1 MSNRFSEAFSK
12 WYEGNLSFDEKI
24 SKRDEKLFFAPDEK
38 VRRKINIKTLRSVE
52 KKELKITSQIYKIL
66 SVVFCLILSLILIG
80 TVNHLPSFSDGSSPT
95 VNEVADHY
103 VSMGRDETGAVN
115 TVAGMILDYRAFDTL
130 GESFVLFTATCA
142 VLLLLEQTGDKKATR
157 KQSRKK
163 ESFLYTHDPII
174 CTVVKIILPVILVFG
189 VYILFN
195 GHLSPGGGFSGGAI
209 LGAGFILFAMAFG
222 EEKAAKIFTPKIIR
236 AVTIA
241 SLSFYCLAKSYSFFT
256 GNEFNGLHSVISPGT
271 PGDFLSGGLI
281 LPLNIAVGCVV
292 CCTMYSFYM
301 LFKRG
306 RLD

>member
-1 MSNRFSEAFSK
+1 MKNKLSDVFGK
-12 WYEGNLSFDEKI
+12 WYNGEVSLDEMISNESRKLPEGISVEKPRNKI
-24 SKRDEKLFFAPDEK
+24 K
-38 VRRKINIKTLRSVE
+38 VRTIRSLE
-52 KKELKITSQIYKIL
+52 KKELRLSSTLYKAF

-80 TVNHLPSFSDGSSPT
+80 TVNFLPLFAGENTPT
-95 VNEVADHY
+95 TNEVYDHY
-103 VSMGRDETGAVN
+103 VSQGRDQTGAVN

-142 VLLLLEQTGDKKATR
+142 VLLLLEQTSGKKSKER
-157 KQSRKK
+157 ERKK
-163 ESFLYTHDPII
+163 EHFLYRNDPIV
-174 CTVVKIILPVILVFG
+174 CTVVKLLIPVILVFG

-222 EEKAAKIFTPKIIR
+222 EEKAAEIITPKVIR
-236 AVTIA
+236 TVTIA

-256 GNEFNGLHSVISPGT
+256 GNELNGLHSVISPGT

-306 RLD
+306 HLD

>member
-1 MSNRFSEAFSK
+1 MNNKLRDTFLQ
-12 WYEGNLSFDEKI
+12 WYDGAISLDEKI
-24 SKRDEKLFFAPDEK
+24 SQGKEESHIKKEEPK
-38 VRRKINIKTLRSVE
+38 KKIETINSIE
-52 KKELKITSQIYKIL
+52 KKEMQLSSRLYKIL
-66 SVVFCLILSLILIG
+66 CVIFCLVLSGILIG
-80 TVNHLPSFSDGSSPT
+80 MVNFLPLFARDNTPT
-95 VNEVADHY
+95 VNEVSDHY
-103 VSMGRDETGAVN
+103 VAEGRDETGAVN

-142 VLLLLEQTGDKKATR
+142 VLLLLEQSEKDNSKNKR
-157 KQSRKK
+157 VKK
-163 ESFLYTHDPII
+163 ESFLYKHDPIV
-174 CTVVKIILPVILVFG
+174 CTIVKILIPIIFVFG

-222 EEKAAKIFTPKIIR
+222 EEKAAKVFTPKIIR
-236 AVTIA
+236 VVTIC

-256 GNEFNGLHSVISPGT
+256 GNEFNGVHSIISSGT
-271 PGDFLSGGLI
+271 PGNFLSGGLI

>member
-1 MSNRFSEAFSK
+1 MSNKFSESFRQ

-24 SKRDEKLFFAPDEK
+24 QRKDNSTPAPEKEGTPK
-38 VRRKINIKTLRSVE
+38 KNKIKSLQSVE
-52 KKELKITSQIYKIL
+52 KSQRKLMSKSYKIF
-66 SVVFCLILSLILIG
+66 SVIFCLMLSAALIG
-80 TVNHLPSFSDGSSPT
+80 IVSQLPLFAKETAPT
-95 VNEVADHY
+95 VNELYEHY
-103 VSMGRDETGAVN
+103 VGLGRDQTGAVN

-142 VLLLLEQTGDKKATR
+142 VLLLLEQPLNKKNE
-157 KQSRKK
+157 KKK
-163 ESFLYTHDPII
+163 EAFLYKNDAIVRTIAKLII
-174 CTVVKIILPVILVFG
+174 PVILVFG
-189 VYILFN
+189 VYVLFN

-209 LGAGFILFAMAFG
+209 LGGGFILFAMAFG
-222 EEKAAKIFTPKIIR
+222 EEKAAAVLPARTLRI
-236 AVTIA
+236 VTIC

-256 GNEFNGLHSVISPGT
+256 GNDFNGLHSVITPGT

-301 LFKRG
+301 LFRRG

>member
-1 MSNRFSEAFSK
+1 MKTDFRK
-12 WYEGNLSFDEKI
+12 TLKQWYNGELNLDNKI
-24 SKRDEKLFFAPDEK
+24 SQGKEPSIPTETTKQTK
-38 VRRKINIKTLRSVE
+38 KIETIPSIE
-52 KKELKITSQIYKIL
+52 KKELQL
-66 SVVFCLILSLILIG
+66 STKLYNGLCIVFCLVLSFFLIG
-80 TVNHLPSFSDGSSPT
+80 VVNFLPLFAKSNTPT
-95 VNEVADHY
+95 DNEVSHHY
-103 VSMGRDETGAVN
+103 VAQGRDETGAIN

-142 VLLLLEQTGDKKATR
+142 VLLLLEQSEKNEKKTAE
-157 KQSRKK
+157 KK
-163 ESFLYTHDPII
+163 ENFLYKHDTIV
-174 CTVVKIILPVILVFG
+174 CTVVKFIIPIIFVFG

-209 LGAGFILFAMAFG
+209 LGAALILFAMAFG
-222 EEKAAKIFTPKIIR
+222 EEQAAKVFTPKIIR
-236 AVTIA
+236 IVTIA

-256 GNEFNGLHSVISPGT
+256 GNEFNELHSIISAGT
-271 PGDFLSGGLI
+271 PGNFLSGGLI

>member
-1 MSNRFSEAFSK
+1 
-12 WYEGNLSFDEKI
+12 
-24 SKRDEKLFFAPDEK
+24 
-38 VRRKINIKTLRSVE
+38 V
-52 KKELKITSQIYKIL
+52 
-66 SVVFCLILSLILIG
+66 
-80 TVNHLPSFSDGSSPT
+80 
-95 VNEVADHY
+95 
-103 VSMGRDETGAVN
+103 
-115 TVAGMILDYRAFDTL
+115 
-130 GESFVLFTATCA
+130 
-142 VLLLLEQTGDKKATR
+142 
-157 KQSRKK
+157 
-163 ESFLYTHDPII
+163 
-174 CTVVKIILPVILVFG
+174 CTVVKLLVPVVMIFG

-222 EEKAAKIFTPKIIR
+222 EEKAAEIFTPKLIR
-236 AVTIA
+236 SVTIA

-306 RLD
+306 HLD

>member
-1 MSNRFSEAFSK
+1 MKNNLGDSLKK
-12 WYEGNLSFDEKI
+12 WYNGEMSLDEEI
-24 SKRDEKLFFAPDEK
+24 SKESKKLPPD
-38 VRRKINIKTLRSVE
+38 ISVE
-52 KKELKITSQIYKIL
+52 KPRKKAKIRTIRSIEKKEIKLSEGLYKAF

-80 TVNHLPSFSDGSSPT
+80 TVNFLPLFAEENTPT
-95 VNEVADHY
+95 ANEVYDHY
-103 VSMGRDETGAVN
+103 VSQGRDQTGAVN

-142 VLLLLEQTGDKKATR
+142 VLLLLEQTSGKKDR
-157 KQSRKK
+157 EKEKKK
-163 ESFLYTHDPII
+163 ESFLYTHDPIV
-174 CTVVKIILPVILVFG
+174 CTVVKLLIPVIMIFG

-222 EEKAAKIFTPKIIR
+222 EEKAAEIITPKVIR
-236 AVTIA
+236 TVTIA

-256 GNEFNGLHSVISPGT
+256 GNDFNGIHSVISPGT
-271 PGDFLSGGLI
+271 PGDFLSGGFI

-301 LFKRG
+301 LFRRG
-306 RLD
+306 HLD

>member
-1 MSNRFSEAFSK
+1 MKNNFRKTFK
-12 WYEGNLSFDEKI
+12 QWYDGALNLDEKI
-24 SKRDEKLFFAPDEK
+24 SQGKAEIPAPMKDEP
-38 VRRKINIKTLRSVE
+38 RKKIEIIPSVE
-52 KKELKITSQIYKIL
+52 KKELQISSKLYKAL
-66 SVVFCLILSLILIG
+66 SVVFCLILSLCLIG
-80 TVNHLPSFSDGSSPT
+80 VVNFLPLFARVDTPT
-95 VNEVADHY
+95 DNEVAHHY
-103 VSMGRDETGAVN
+103 VSQGRDETGAVN

-142 VLLLLEQTGDKKATR
+142 VLLLLEQSEKKEKKAPA
-157 KQSRKK
+157 KK
-163 ESFLYTHDPII
+163 ENFLYKHDII
-174 CTVVKIILPVILVFG
+174 VCTVVKILIPIIFVFG

-209 LGAGFILFAMAFG
+209 LGAATILFAMAFG
-222 EEKAAKIFTPKIIR
+222 EEQAAKVFTPKIIR
-236 AVTIA
+236 TVTIA

-271 PGDFLSGGLI
+271 PGNFLSGGLI

>member
-1 MSNRFSEAFSK
+1 MKNNFREIFRK
-12 WYEGNLSFDEKI
+12 WYDGELSLDSKI
-24 SKRDEKLFFAPDEK
+24 SQGKEEEHKEHKRI
-38 VRRKINIKTLRSVE
+38 RKKIITIRSIE
-52 KKELKITSQIYKIL
+52 KKEIQLSSKIYKTLGII
-66 SVVFCLILSLILIG
+66 FCFILSLFLIG
-80 TVNHLPSFSDGSSPT
+80 VVNFLPLFARDNTPT
-95 VNEVADHY
+95 VNEVSDHY
-103 VSMGRDETGAVN
+103 VAQGRDETGAVN

-142 VLLLLEQTGDKKATR
+142 VLLLLEQSEKSQQKAT
-157 KQSRKK
+157 KAKK
-163 ESFLYTHDPII
+163 ESFLYKHDPIV
-174 CTVVKIILPVILVFG
+174 CTIVKILIPIIFVFG

-209 LGAGFILFAMAFG
+209 LGAGTILFAMAFG
-222 EEKAAKIFTPKIIR
+222 EEQAAKVFTTKIIR
-236 AVTIA
+236 IVTVA

-256 GNEFNGLHSVISPGT
+256 GNEFNGVHSVISAGT

-306 RLD
+306 RMD